1 MEMFKALIDLSTP
14 GFLELFQLNE
24 SLYGVAASY
33 SNRSL
38 IHTNLNQQMYLQ
50 VTMYT
55 VQMLQK
61 YRVIL
66 IIVDMSYCILDN
78 GNSKAKRYVLNI
90 KHVVR

>member
-33 SNRSL
+33 SNRWL

-55 VQMLQK
+55 TQMLQK
-61 YRVIL
+61 IQSNFNNWWYEL
-66 IIVDMSYCILDN
+66 LYFGQWKL
-78 GNSKAKRYVLNI
+78 
-90 KHVVR
+90 